1 MIIVEIIFIV
11 LLVLVALWFVGNNTF
26 DFTTVSLNAKTARRL
41 GDLSIRLNDW
51 GEQRQA
57 YGALNS
63 RIHAEASEGM
73 KCAKIYVKL
82 KYADLFERRLKR
94 RGFHVERKELYGWLT
109 TVILI
114 ITW

>member
-1 MIIVEIIFIV
+1 MTVVKIIFIIF
-11 LLVLVALWFVGNNTF
+11 LVLVVLGLISTLF
-26 DFTTVSLNAKTARRL
+26 DFTTISLNAKTARRL

-73 KCAKIYVKL
+73 KCAKTYVKRQ
-82 KYADLFERRLKR
+82 YADLFEKRLKR
-94 RGFHVERKELYGWLT
+94 RGFQVEREDYYDFST
-109 TVILI
+109 TIRFI
-114 ITW
+114 IAW

>member
-1 MIIVEIIFIV
+1 MTILEILFIIFLVVFV
-11 LLVLVALWFVGNNTF
+11 LWLISTLF
-26 DFTTVSLNAKTARRL
+26 DFTTISLNAKTARRL
-41 GDLSIRLNDW
+41 GDLSIKINDW

-73 KCAKIYVKL
+73 KCAKTYVKRQ
-82 KYADLFERRLKR
+82 YADLFEKRLKR
-94 RGFHVERKELYGWLT
+94 RGFQVEREVECEWSTK
-109 TVILI
+109 VRLI

>member
-1 MIIVEIIFIV
+1 MTVVKIIFIIF
-11 LLVLVALWFVGNNTF
+11 LVLVVLWLINKIF
-26 DFTTVSLNAKTARRL
+26 DFTTISINAKTARRL

-73 KCAKIYVKL
+73 KCAKTYVKRQ
-82 KYADLFERRLKR
+82 YADLFEKRLKR
-94 RGFHVERKELYGWLT
+94 RGFQVEREVECEWSTK
-109 TVILI
+109 VRLI

>member
-1 MIIVEIIFIV
+1 MTILEILFIV
-11 LLVLVALWFVGNNTF
+11 FLVVFVLWLISTLF
-26 DFTTVSLNAKTARRL
+26 DFTTISLNAKTARRL

-63 RIHAEASEGM
+63 RIHAEASSGM
-73 KCAKIYVKL
+73 KCAKTYVKRQ
-82 KYADLFERRLKR
+82 YADLFEKRLKR
-94 RGFHVERKELYGWLT
+94 RGFQVEREDCYDFST
-109 TVILI
+109 TIRFI

>member
-1 MIIVEIIFIV
+1 MTIFEILFIIFLVVFV
-11 LLVLVALWFVGNNTF
+11 LWLISTLF
-26 DFTTVSLNAKTARRL
+26 DFTTISLNAKTARRL

-73 KCAKIYVKL
+73 KCAKTYVKRQ
-82 KYADLFERRLKR
+82 YADLFEKRLKR
-94 RGFHVERKELYGWLT
+94 RGFQVEREDYYDFST
-109 TVILI
+109 TIRFI

>member
-1 MIIVEIIFIV
+1 MTVVKIIFIIF
-11 LLVLVALWFVGNNTF
+11 LVLVVLVLISTLF
-26 DFTTVSLNAKTARRL
+26 DFTTISLNAKTARRL

-51 GEQRQA
+51 GEQRKE

-73 KCAKIYVKL
+73 KCAKTYVKRQ
-82 KYADLFERRLKR
+82 YADLFEKRLKR
-94 RGFHVERKELYGWLT
+94 RGFQVEREDYYDFST
-109 TVILI
+109 TIRFI

>member
-1 MIIVEIIFIV
+1 MTIVEIIFIV
-11 LLVLVALWFVGNNTF
+11 LLVLVALWLIANIF
-26 DFTTVSLNAKTARRL
+26 DFTTISLSAKSASRL
-41 GDLSIRLNDW
+41 SNLNIRLNDW

-73 KCAKIYVKL
+73 RCAKTYVKRQ
-82 KYADLFERRLKR
+82 YADLFEKRLKR
-94 RGFHVERKELYGWLT
+94 RGFQVEREVECEWSTK
-109 TVILI
+109 VRLI